1 MMEAPPAKFRAVLF
15 MVNTEGLGDKP
26 LTVGSAEDHERSMMA
41 DSKAEAMRVEQ
52 AAQDL
57 QEELT
62 NLSSN
67 STRRVIEGPYT
78 CEGL

>member
-1 MMEAPPAKFRAVLF
+1 MRVA
-15 MVNTEGLGDKP
+15 NTEGLGDKP
-26 LTVGSAEDHERSMMA
+26 LAVVSAEDHGKSMMA

-67 STRRVIEGPYT
+67 STPRVIEGPYVHT
-78 CEGL
+78 

>member
-1 MMEAPPAKFRAVLF
+1 MRVA
-15 MVNTEGLGDKP
+15 NTEGLGDKP
-26 LTVGSAEDHERSMMA
+26 LAVVSAEDHRRSMMA

-67 STRRVIEGPYT
+67 STSRVIEGPYVHT
-78 CEGL
+78 

>member
-15 MVNTEGLGDKP
+15 MANTEGLRDKP
-26 LTVGSAEDHERSMMA
+26 LVVVSAEDHGRSMMA

-52 AAQDL
+52 AAQEL

-62 NLSSN
+62 SLSSN
-67 STRRVIEGPYT
+67 GTRHVIEGPHT
-78 CEGL
+78 